1 MENSNVIL
9 EDVRSMRNNVKGLIE
24 KADRLEKSVWE
35 LKEASRKEKNL
46 KRKKEYN
53 DVIEEIN
60 FQLYGLKKD
69 IEDLED
75 ADLLRDKIDIPK
87 HTK

>member
-1 MENSNVIL
+1 MIL